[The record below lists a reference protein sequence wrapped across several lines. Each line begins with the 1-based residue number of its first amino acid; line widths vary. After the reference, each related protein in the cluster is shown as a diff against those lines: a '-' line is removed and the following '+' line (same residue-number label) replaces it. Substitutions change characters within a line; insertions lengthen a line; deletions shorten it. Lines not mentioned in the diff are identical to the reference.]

1 MPSTPPDDFV
11 GEIHRPAPRRIVQFE
26 STAHLRREQGRL
38 FMPLIFRGNQRWRA
52 AGISPL
58 QIAASSELPLAPVS
72 PDAESK

>member
-1 MPSTPPDDFV
+1 
-11 GEIHRPAPRRIVQFE
+11 
-26 STAHLRREQGRL
+26 
-38 FMPLIFRGNQRWRA
+38 MPLIFRGNQRWRA